1 MRLLS
6 DFRWTCANYV
16 YTSFDLFSTSA
27 YEAFKRFAPDRNIRL
42 AASIGLARSPENEE
56 YIEAV
61 DKIMRSDCLVTI
73 MVTQTVAT
81 GEMVREAHDQGY
93 EGEIV
98 IQGASMSIQGYLR
111 SKLGVAQAHR
121 TMTGIIAVSPFN
133 GFGTPKF
140 VC

>member
-1 MRLLS
+1 MY
-6 DFRWTCANYV
+6 AP
-16 YTSFDLFSTSA
+16 FDVFSTSA
-27 YEAFKRFAPDRNIRL
+27 YEAFKHFAPKKNIRL
-42 AASIGLARSPENEE
+42 ASSISLVTSPTHGE
-56 YIEAV
+56 YANGV
-61 DKIMRSDCLVTI
+61 NKIMRSDCLVTI
-73 MVTQTVAT
+73 IVTQTVAT

-111 SKLGVAQAHR
+111 SKLGEAQAHR